1 MRNQPLGSWLD
12 KERLVALG
20 ATCFFVVGVLHAQQP
35 AVVTSRLAS
44 ASARPC
50 RVVGHVLSGGFPLPG
65 VAITAFAGER
75 SSAVTASDVDGS
87 FVVPL
92 VPGSYRLQFELT
104 GFVPSE
110 RQFVVGN
117 PPCEQTAEVSLVLV
131 AKAPASMLAAAP
143 KPTTSVPTL
152 APSPVPAVADAGLR
166 GRGGFDRAGGG
177 GFGAGRQGG
186 QQPPRFQ
193 ALTLQQATNEE
204 VEAAADPDALVID
217 RTNDPAARLLPA
229 GFSLDAPIE
238 SVTVNGTRVEID
250 RGQIE
255 DRLQALARGDFGLAD
270 ALFGPGGLG
279 GPAGQAAAGL
289 FGGPGPFGAGGDGGG
304 RGGGRGDAIAALA
317 GRIGGANRI
326 QTQVNYTLGG
336 SMFDTAPYP
345 LRNQAQSQPDYTQ
358 QTAGFTVGGALKI
371 PGLYNGSRTT
381 FNVNYS
387 GNRNGSAFDQYA
399 TVPDEAFRR
408 GDFSSVP
415 GDIINPQ
422 TGQPFPNNQVPVSAA
437 SQVLLGF
444 IPTPNLP
451 GDTRNFHNTGITHS
465 NNDQFTLRITHSFT
479 QPQQGRGGRGGGR
492 GQFNQQGGGN
502 AQQGRGV
509 RGQQAPAGPQAGAAT
524 TNATSTPA
532 TSTPPNPGAQGAAAA
547 EPQNTTGGNGRQTPA
562 QPGTAAGR
570 QGGGQG
576 NAGRGGRGNVQQPLS
591 VTMNASVT
599 YRHNR
604 GDRFN
609 VFPALNATTKGSTL
623 SVPVSVTARKGRV
636 TNSFSVNVNQTRSDT
651 LTPFAFNDNVAAR
664 VGINGVST
672 DPFDWGVP
680 TVSFGNFTGLRSTSP
695 SRREDRSWQVGYNWL
710 RPSGLHNY
718 RAGATLQWSRNITQS
733 DTNPN
738 GSFTFT
744 GLYAS
749 GGSQSVK
756 GSGLDFADFL
766 LGLPQQATRQYSAS
780 SNGITLPIEI
790 HGAQYSAFLQ
800 DDWRVRPRW
809 TINWGVQYDYIAPFT
824 EANGHMVNLDV
835 APGFVA
841 VAPVESGES
850 GPFSGTFPVG
860 LVYADTNNIAPRVG
874 VAWRNTNRSAVRGGY
889 GLIYNTGSYSS
900 IARQLYQQ
908 PPFFSTGTA
917 IGTPAAPLSLT
928 DPFATISP
936 ASITNNYG
944 IDKNYE
950 VGLIHQWTVD
960 YSRDLL
966 RSWNAGVTYVG
977 TLGRN
982 LDLLRAPNRGPS
994 GLRIDGV
1001 EPFTWQSSD
1010 GASHASAVSV
1020 RLQKRQTKGIA
1031 GSVSYTLSKSMDDTT
1046 ATSGNPTVAQDDQ
1059 NLAAEWARS
1068 NFDQRHQINGQVSW
1082 QLPWGVNRQWLNA
1095 GGRLA
1100 AILGSWNLNT
1110 NVTWTSGTPLTVRC
1124 STCASDV
1131 ARGTG
1136 GTLRANY
1143 NGQPVDLDDASL
1155 DQFFN
1160 TSAFSVPGAGTF
1172 GNSLRNM
1179 IIGPGSHQVN
1189 ATFSRDVQLG
1199 SARGLT
1205 IQVNAN
1211 NLLNTVNYAAIDTN
1225 VNSQTFGQVLGVRG
1239 MRTARVNLRIRF

>member
-1 MRNQPLGSWLD
+1 M
-12 KERLVALG
+12 
-20 ATCFFVVGVLHAQQP
+20 
-35 AVVTSRLAS
+35 
-44 ASARPC
+44 ARPC
-50 RVVGHVLSGGFPLPG
+50 RVVGYVLSGGLPLPG
-65 VAITAFAGER
+65 VAITAFAAEK
-75 SSAVTASDVDGS
+75 SSVVTASDVDGS

-92 VPGSYRLQFELT
+92 APGSYRLEFELT
-104 GFVPSE
+104 GFVPVE
-110 RQFVVGN
+110 RQFVAGN
-117 PPCEQTAEVSLVLV
+117 PPCEQTTEISLVLV
-131 AKAPASMLAAAP
+131 AKATASMLAAAP
-143 KPTTSVPTL
+143 KPTASVPIV
-152 APSPVPAVADAGLR
+152 APSPAPTVADASPR
-166 GRGGFDRAGGG
+166 GRGGFDRGGVG
-177 GFGAGRQGG
+177 GFGGGRQGG
-186 QQPPRFQ
+186 QPTPRFQ
-193 ALTLQQATNEE
+193 TLTVQQATNEE
-204 VEAAADPDALVID
+204 VDAAAAPDALAID

-229 GFSLDAPIE
+229 GFSLDAPLE
-238 SVTVNGTRVEID
+238 SVTVNGTQVEID
-250 RGQIE
+250 RGQLE
-255 DRLQALARGDFGLAD
+255 DRLQALVRGDFGLAD
-270 ALFGPGGLG
+270 AAFGPGGLG
-279 GPAGQAAAGL
+279 GLAGQAAAGL

-326 QTQVNYTLGG
+326 QSQVNYTLGG
-336 SMFDTAPYP
+336 SMFDTPPYP
-345 LRNQAQSQPDYTQ
+345 LRNEAQSRPDYTQ

-371 PGLYNGSRTT
+371 PGLYSGSRTT

-387 GNRNGSAFDQYA
+387 GNRNGTAFDQYA
-399 TVPDEAFRR
+399 TVPNEAFRR

-415 GDIINPQ
+415 VDIINPQ
-422 TGQPFPNNQVPVSAA
+422 TGQTFSNNQVPVSAA
-437 SQVLLGF
+437 AQTLLGF

-451 GDTRNFHNTGITHS
+451 GDTRNFQNTGITRS

-479 QPQQGRGGRGGGR
+479 QPPQGRGGRG
-492 GQFNQQGGGN
+492 
-502 AQQGRGV
+502 
-509 RGQQAPAGPQAGAAT
+509 
-524 TNATSTPA
+524 
-532 TSTPPNPGAQGAAAA
+532 
-547 EPQNTTGGNGRQTPA
+547 GGNGRQTPA

-570 QGGGQG
+570 QGGAQG

-599 YRHNR
+599 YRRNR

-609 VFPALNATTKGSTL
+609 VFPALNATTEGSTL

-636 TNSFSVNVNQTRSDT
+636 TNSFSVNVNQTKSDT
-651 LTPFAFNDNVAAR
+651 LTPFAFNDNVAGR

-680 TVSFGNFTGLRSTSP
+680 TISFGNFTGLRSTSP
-695 SRREDRSWQVGYNWL
+695 SRREDRSWQASYTWL
-710 RPSGLHNY
+710 RPSGAHTY
-718 RAGATLQWSRNITQS
+718 RAGATFQRSRNITQS

-744 GLYAS
+744 GLHAS

-756 GSGLDFADFL
+756 GTGLDFADFL

-790 HGAQYSAFLQ
+790 HGTQYSAFLQ
-800 DDWRVRPRW
+800 DDWRIRPRW
-809 TINWGVQYDYIAPFT
+809 TINWGVQYDYISPFT

-860 LVYADTNNIAPRVG
+860 LVYPDTNNVAPRVG
-874 VAWRNTNRSAVRGGY
+874 VAWRATNRSVVRGGY
-889 GLIYNTGSYSS
+889 GLMYHTGSYSS

-917 IGTPAAPLSLT
+917 IGTLAAPLSLT

-950 VGLIHQWTVD
+950 VGLIHQWTAD

-966 RSWNAGVTYVG
+966 RSWNWGVTYVG
-977 TLGRN
+977 TLGQS

-1010 GASHASAVSV
+1010 GASQANAMSV

-1059 NLAAEWARS
+1059 NLAAEWALS
-1068 NFDQRHQINGQVSW
+1068 NFDQRHQVNGQVSW

-1100 AILGSWNLNT
+1100 TIIGNWNLNT

-1143 NGQPVDLDDASL
+1143 NGQPIDLADATL

-1172 GNSLRNM
+1172 GTSLRNM
-1179 IIGPGSHQVN
+1179 VIGPGSHQVN
-1189 ATFSRDVQLG
+1189 ANFSRDVPLG
-1199 SARGLT
+1199 SSRGLT